1 MRRWVVRDVVKR
13 TIASVMTA
21 VLVFGGGAAGQ
32 CLAASVYT
40 QEEESAAGNIVCV
53 QPKINWAEGYIDDGI
68 RVESIEDD
76 TDAAELGLLSE
87 ETLPAAYG
95 SVNATYLPAVRN
107 QNPYGTCWAMSVVA
121 AEEISAILQE
131 KAVARGA
138 DAINLSEL
146 QLAYFAW
153 NHGLDHMG
161 MDGGDLDVYTGD
173 STYLNAGGSALY
185 GIRTLENWYGV
196 AQESTDTSLVYP
208 SGQGKDAAPV
218 LKEDLQNAWDYHLK
232 NAYMV
237 SMQDK
242 EIIKNLI
249 LRYGCVVSA
258 YYHDKTY
265 YSARL
270 LDKVHTYCQK
280 KTQATNHAVTL
291 VGWDDDYPAQN
302 FSSACRPDEDGAWL
316 VRNSW
321 GTGDYDNGYMWIS
334 YEDLSLGND
343 EAWALEA
350 AEAGQVDYNYQYDG
364 SVHGSFKLEMSS
376 GGSLANVFDVQAKG
390 SGNELLKSVSVELMS
405 PQTKYTLE
413 IYKNLSDRTTPT
425 SGDRVAVQTGTF
437 DYAGFH
443 TVDLEEPVAL
453 SEEEDFSVVF
463 TVSREDGEKISAS
476 IDGSCEYGMF
486 SVTANAQKGE
496 SFCNDSGRS
505 WSDYSQ
511 MGYNFRIKAYTQEND
526 TLDPQETKPAATP
539 GAEETQE
546 PIVTENPGVTA
557 SEKPSDTP
565 QATATVKPGTAES
578 AKPSATPR
586 ATATVKPGAAES
598 AKPSA
603 TPQATATVKP
613 GAAESA
619 KPSATPRA
627 TATVKP
633 GAAES
638 AKPSATPRAT
648 ATVKPGAAESA
659 KPSATPRATATVK
672 PGVTESAKP
681 SATPQA
687 TATTKPV
694 PDATQGPQDSTDTG
708 TALVKGSRFVSGG
721 LIYQVKAQGCVAVA
735 GVSTNKK
742 TSTAI
747 TLPKKVAY
755 GGVNWKITAINTK
768 AFSRAVKLK
777 KLTVKCQSLTS
788 VAANAFRGTPKKLVI
803 KVPKKCRKQYKKLFK
818 KTGCTVR

>member
-68 RVESIEDD
+68 RVESIEED

-242 EIIKNLI
+242 EIVKNLI

-364 SVHGSFKLEMSS
+364 SVHGSYKLDMSS

-390 SGNELLKSVSVELMS
+390 SGKELLKSVSVELMS

-557 SEKPSDTP
+557 SEQPSATP
-565 QATATVKPGTAES
+565 QATATVKPGT
-578 AKPSATPR
+578 
-586 ATATVKPGAAES
+586 AES

-613 GAAESA
+613 GAAEST

-638 AKPSATPRAT
+638 T
-648 ATVKPGAAESA
+648 

-755 GGVNWKITAINTK
+755 GGVNWKITAINAK